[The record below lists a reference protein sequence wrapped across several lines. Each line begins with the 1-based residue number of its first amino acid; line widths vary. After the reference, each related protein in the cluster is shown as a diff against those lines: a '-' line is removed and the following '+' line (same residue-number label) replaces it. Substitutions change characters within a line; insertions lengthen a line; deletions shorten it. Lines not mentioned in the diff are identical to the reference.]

1 MSQEIQHGTKGT
13 DGGQFFVRTLTGKS
27 LVFSMSSDMT
37 IQQVKQQI
45 ADAEQIPVD
54 QQRLV
59 FQGKNLEDGETLGSY
74 EVLPNSTIHLVL
86 RLR

>member
-1 MSQEIQHGTKGT
+1 MSQEMQHDVKVT

-27 LVFSMSSDMT
+27 LVFSLSSDMT

-45 ADAEQIPVD
+45 CDAEQIPVD

-59 FQGKNLEDGETLGSY
+59 FQGKNLEDGATLGSY